1 MDLQTVFAVLPP
13 EGWAL
18 VVAPLGWVL
27 ALVLR
32 WAVTGLLTLVRFDR
46 LADRVGFSAFLAAG
60 QVSYTASRLV
70 GIAVFWLTLL
80 ATLVTASALLDPTL
94 VAAVSERL
102 AQWAPA
108 LVAAVLV
115 VVIGLL
121 LVSFLANLVLTL
133 ARSAAWPQARL
144 VSRGVRVLGIV
155 VVVAVAT
162 EQLGLNLSL
171 VHSLVLIVAGGLVL
185 GLALAFG
192 LGGQD
197 LARQALKR
205 WTSALSERDRPRG
218 PDLEG

>member
-1 MDLQTVFAVLPP
+1 MDFERFFALVPR
-13 EGWAL
+13 EGWAVL
-18 VVAPLGWVL
+18 VAPLGWVL

-32 WAVTGLLTLVRFDR
+32 WLITAFLNLVRFDR

-60 QVSYTASRLV
+60 QVSYTASRLA
-70 GIAVFWLTLL
+70 GIAGFWLTLL
-80 ATLVTASALLDPTL
+80 ATLVTVSALLDPNL
-94 VAAVSERL
+94 VSSVFERL

-121 LVSFLANLVLTL
+121 VVSFLANLVLTL

-171 VHSLVLIVAGGLVL
+171 VHSLVLIVAGGLAL

-205 WTSALSERDRPRG
+205 WTSALAERDRPRG

>member
-1 MDLQTVFAVLPP
+1 MDLQTFLTLLPR

-18 VVAPLGWVL
+18 LVAPLGWVL
-27 ALVLR
+27 ALALR

-60 QVSYTASRLV
+60 QVSYTASRLA

-80 ATLVTASALLDPTL
+80 ATLVTVSALLDPSL
-94 VAAVSERL
+94 VASVSERL

-121 LVSFLANLVLTL
+121 LVSFLANVVLTL

-155 VVVAVAT
+155 VVVAVAS

-205 WTSALSERDRPRG
+205 WMSSLSERDRPRG

>member
-1 MDLQTVFAVLPP
+1 MDLQTFLTLLPR
-13 EGWAL
+13 EGWAVL
-18 VVAPLGWVL
+18 VAPLGWVL
-27 ALVLR
+27 ALALR
-32 WAVTGLLTLVRFDR
+32 WAVTGLLTLVRFDK

-60 QVSYTASRLV
+60 QVSYTASRLA

-80 ATLVTASALLDPTL
+80 ATLVTVSALLDPSL
-94 VAAVSERL
+94 VASVSERL

-121 LVSFLANLVLTL
+121 LVSFLANVVLTL
-133 ARSAAWPQARL
+133 ARSASWSQARL

-155 VVVAVAT
+155 VVVAVAS

-205 WTSALSERDRPRG
+205 WMSSLSERDRPRG

>member
-1 MDLQTVFAVLPP
+1 MDLQSTFALIPR
-13 EGWAL
+13 EGWAVL
-18 VVAPLGWVL
+18 VAPLGWLL
-27 ALVLR
+27 ALALR
-32 WAVTGLLTLVRFDR
+32 WVVAGFLALIRFDR

-60 QVSYTASRLV
+60 QVAYTASRLG
-70 GIAVFWLTLL
+70 GIAAYWLTLL
-80 ATLVTASALLDPTL
+80 ATLVTVSALLDPSL
-94 VAAVSERL
+94 VSSVSERL

-121 LVSFLANLVLTL
+121 LVSFLANVVLTL
-133 ARSAAWPQARL
+133 ARSAAWSQARL

-155 VVVAVAT
+155 VVVAVAS
-162 EQLGLNLSL
+162 EQLGLNLTL
-171 VHSLVLIVAGGLVL
+171 VHSLVLIVAGGLAL

-197 LARQALKR
+197 LAKQALKR
-205 WTSALSERDRPRG
+205 WTSALAERDRPRG